1 MALPGANNGTAPTIV
16 IGFGDKVVA
25 LEGIE
30 ISLGE
35 AGAGSRR
42 PLAVDVLVSQL
53 SPRAG
58 FQSVRSDPLQAVA
71 GVQKFAFSP
80 VAARWVMLKFT
91 AGADP
96 GAVAL
101 AELRLTGHDGP
112 PQTRYRFNESP
123 ARAFDVLRQLEDSS
137 ALKLSISA
145 DEQSLFADA
154 ADGRLD
160 QWSFAEAALIASG
173 VVQASERK
181 PYLAQIDRI
190 EVDARKAVA
199 KAKEPFAQG
208 AVLLKSLHAGPLAK
222 GYRANQTRVSTVL
235 DAKQFNCVSSAALYN
250 IIGRRLGLDLRA
262 IEVPDH
268 AFSILYDGTDHADV
282 ETTTAAGFNP
292 ERNPS
297 AKAEFQQLTGF
308 SYIPDSHRD
317 RRREVGEVGLLAII
331 LLQPRRRADARQAL
345 SGGAAGLLPGHEPR
359 SGVRL
364 GGTECAG
371 RAGQLERGVVPPATP
386 DEATR
391 IAGIGLRLAPRDAAL
406 VNNQK
411 AVWSQWA
418 DTLTRD
424 GKHDEAL
431 SVLRRADREV
441 PQAGF
446 GKMQAWVFL
455 REGEDRIK
463 AGDWAKAAAIAGP
476 ALARELDPA
485 ARDEIAAWAAD
496 VPLRWSQHE
505 LRRGDFGAAL
515 DVLAARLAAPPPDRR
530 IGDQIAY
537 VVQEQLRDK
546 AAKEGAE
553 AAEGMIPVIVGRF
566 AQVDAVRQVS
576 IGHLQRAVG
585 RLSEEGRYE
594 AALATAGRMASLSS
608 EPGLET
614 TTKARIYDQW
624 ALALAKERKYGPA
637 LDVYDKALPVV
648 GDQGH
653 ARNNVRFIL
662 QEWLKDAGTRDPDGA
677 REILQRELTRF
688 AAVPGVADVGKAHV
702 ARRVQELAQQ
712 GQYEPALATL
722 QSHAAWIPDATDT
735 AQIAASVFDRWSQSL
750 VAKRDWPA
758 AADVYQRALQQYPK
772 NAHLENNALATWHQW
787 ARTFV
792 ERKDWSG
799 AIGVY
804 EQALQRF
811 PGNSLL
817 DNNIKYCREQMR
829 KSG

>member
-1 MALPGANNGTAPTIV
+1 
-16 IGFGDKVVA
+16 
-25 LEGIE
+25 
-30 ISLGE
+30 
-35 AGAGSRR
+35 
-42 PLAVDVLVSQL
+42 
-53 SPRAG
+53 
-58 FQSVRSDPLQAVA
+58 
-71 GVQKFAFSP
+71 

-96 GAVAL
+96 GAVDL

-268 AFSILYDGTDHADV
+268 AFSVLYDGTDHADV

-297 AKAEFQQLTGF
+297 AKAEFQRLTGF
-308 SYIPDSHRD
+308 TYIPDSNRD

-331 LLQPRRRADARQAL
+331 LYNQGVELTRDKRYPEALLAYFRAMSLDPEFGSAVQNALAVLTNWSVELTRQQR
-345 SGGAAGLLPGHEPR
+345 H
-359 SGVRL
+359 
-364 GGTECAG
+364 
-371 RAGQLERGVVPPATP
+371 

-391 IAGIGLRLAPRDAAL
+391 IAALGMRLAPRDAAL

-411 AVWSQWA
+411 AAWSQWA
-418 DTLTRD
+418 DALARD

-735 AQIAASVFDRWSQSL
+735 AQIAALVFDRWSQSL